1 VPADRPAARR
11 DAWLVFATLALGVT
25 LGRWTIGADPL
36 LAHGA
41 PLSPLLFGLSG
52 LLAATLL
59 LLPSAAARGAA
70 LLASGLLGMA
80 VAHARLAEA
89 PADHL
94 SRLTAHAGPADPA
107 TLVRVRGTV
116 LDRPARRDPTPGTL
130 DEHLTRFR
138 PATPAF
144 TLDADTLVSAD
155 ATAEVSGTLRVFAS
169 GLGDD
174 ALTPGDRVE
183 VLGLLR
189 PVRPAMNPGAPDA
202 GAWARQSGRAGTL
215 SASAD
220 TIRSLAPASLGG
232 RVRARTLAALHRF
245 RAGAAS
251 LIDGGAPGAGVAR
264 AMLLGDRGPDGR
276 DDALYART
284 GVSHLLAISGFH
296 LGVLAALT
304 VGVVRLTG
312 DYPRTEAVVGLA
324 VISAY
329 ALLVPARTPILRA
342 ALLAG
347 SLLVAHF
354 FSRRYDRLTI
364 LAWVS
369 TLLVVLRPMDLTT
382 LGFQLTVGV
391 SALLLWLSGS
401 RHPWV
406 HGRDAGLDPALLGER
421 GWGREALARARSL
434 VVVSAIVWAVSAPAI
449 LWHTGSFNPLTPLAV
464 VAATPVAVLVQVL
477 GMAGLLASPA
487 SAPVGAALIDASLLA
502 GCAVEGV
509 SGAFAAL
516 GGHTAWPPVSA
527 AWALGATGAGLFVLA
542 RAKLTDFRPW
552 LAVAASCV
560 WFGVETHAAGRV
572 GGAARVDM
580 LSVDDGSC
588 LLVRAGGDA
597 ALWDAGSLRPGVG
610 VRTIPRA
617 LRSLGA
623 PRVRTALVT
632 HANIDHY
639 AALPD
644 AARAIGLE
652 RVLVSA
658 PALESMRAADAGSA
672 EGVFL
677 RAMAGL
683 GVSVEPAAAGDEL
696 ALGGATLRVLWPP
709 AEPPA
714 SIRAANDRSL
724 VARLEVPTSGGE
736 RRVLLVGDI
745 QRAAMVMLM
754 DAAARAPGGR
764 PALDAEITELAHHGS
779 HHAVAQDFLLAVA
792 PEVVLQSTGPSRAF
806 DRRWN
811 GVKRSL
817 GAAWGITARDGALWA
832 EIDADGSVSAG
843 SRLDR

>member
-597 ALWDAGSLRPGVG
+597 ALWDA
-610 VRTIPRA
+610 A
-617 LRSLGA
+617 RS
-623 PRVRTALVT
+623 
-632 HANIDHY
+632 
-639 AALPD
+639 
-644 AARAIGLE
+644 ARAWACARSRGPSG
-652 RVLVSA
+652 RSARRACARRWSRTPTSTTTPPCPTRPARSGSSACSSA
-658 PALESMRAADAGSA
+658 PPRSRRMRAADAGSA

-832 EIDADGSVSAG
+832 EIGADGSVSAG